1 MVAYT
6 MEFILTLVSI
16 IEITPE
22 GTSASQRMIFGIAAV
37 SSQADAKC

>member
-16 IEITPE
+16 IEIRRE
-22 GTSASQRMIFGIAAV
+22 GEGQQLKQIKQLQV
-37 SSQADAKC
+37 SVAC